1 MLRLHGFF
9 LIPTLISLGPI
20 IFGHIG
26 YGWRWRVKR
35 PSGLITLT
43 ALSVLIGTGYLLY
56 YASDEVMRDIA
67 KYAHWAVGAAAPGAL
82 IWHMLTRI
90 NRLSD
95 KPPK

>member
-1 MLRLHGFF
+1 
-9 LIPTLISLGPI
+9 
-20 IFGHIG
+20 
-26 YGWRWRVKR
+26 
-35 PSGLITLT
+35 LT